1 MITLTGEKEL
11 NEKTKKIIGIIV
23 ASCIAF
29 TLLLSTIF
37 FAVQSYR
44 AGRLYNTAR
53 EQLDR
58 AISDNRELTSQLEE
72 LGIIIGTVNEEVG
85 ELGAITERNIK
96 TARDA
101 VEVIEELRIKIMD
114 LERSC
119 GSFDWDSYYNYY
131 DTYFKEIGLMD

>member
-1 MITLTGEKEL
+1 MTPTGGMEL
-11 NEKTKKIIGIIV
+11 NDKVKKVVGIVV
-23 ASCIAF
+23 AGCVAF
-29 TLLLSTIF
+29 TLLVSTVF

-58 AISDNRELTSQLEE
+58 AVQNNRELTGQLEE
-72 LGIIIGTVNEEVG
+72 LGIIIGTVNEEVE

-131 DTYFKEIGLMD
+131 DTYFKELTGDTE

>member
-1 MITLTGEKEL
+1 MIIFTGEKEL

-23 ASCIAF
+23 AGCIAF
-29 TLLLSTIF
+29 TLLLSTVF
-37 FAVQSYR
+37 FAVQSYGT
-44 AGRLYNTAR
+44 GRLYNTAR

-72 LGIIIGTVNEEVG
+72 LGAIIGTVNEEVE

-101 VEVIEELRIKIMD
+101 VEIIEELRIKIMD

-131 DTYFKEIGLMD
+131 DTYFQEIGIMD

>member
-29 TLLLSTIF
+29 TLLLSTVF

-96 TARDA
+96 TAREA

-131 DTYFKEIGLMD
+131 DTYFKEIGILD

>member
-23 ASCIAF
+23 AGCIAF
-29 TLLLSTIF
+29 TLLLSTVF

-72 LGIIIGTVNEEVG
+72 LRVVIGTVNEEVE

-96 TARDA
+96 TAREA

-131 DTYFKEIGLMD
+131 DTYFKEIGILD

>member
-11 NEKTKKIIGIIV
+11 NEKTKKIIGIVV
-23 ASCIAF
+23 ASCVAF
-29 TLLLSTIF
+29 TLLFSTVF

-72 LGIIIGTVNEEVG
+72 LGIIIGTVNEEIG

-96 TARDA
+96 TAREA

-119 GSFDWDSYYNYY
+119 GSFDWDSYYDYY
-131 DTYFKEIGLMD
+131 DTYFKEIGILE

>member
-11 NEKTKKIIGIIV
+11 NEKTKKIIGIVV
-23 ASCIAF
+23 ASCITF
-29 TLLLSTIF
+29 TLLLSTVF

-96 TARDA
+96 TAREA

-119 GSFDWDSYYNYY
+119 GSFDWDSYYDYY

>member
-1 MITLTGEKEL
+1 MTTLTGEKEL
-11 NEKTKKIIGIIV
+11 NEKIKKIIGIV
-23 ASCIAF
+23 TASCIAF

-44 AGRLYNTAR
+44 AGRLYNTVR

-58 AISDNRELTSQLEE
+58 AIADNRELTSEIEE
-72 LGIIIGTVNEEVG
+72 LRIIVGTVNEEVE
-85 ELGAITERNIK
+85 ELGTITERNIK

-101 VEVIEELRIKIMD
+101 IEVIEELRVKIMD

-119 GSFDWDSYYNYY
+119 SSFDWDSYYNYY
-131 DTYFKEIGLMD
+131 DTYFKEIGILE

>member
-72 LGIIIGTVNEEVG
+72 LRVIIGTVNEEVE

-96 TARDA
+96 TAREA
-101 VEVIEELRIKIMD
+101 VEVIEELRVKIMD

-131 DTYFKEIGLMD
+131 DTYFKEIGILE

>member
-1 MITLTGEKEL
+1 MIILTGEKEL
-11 NEKTKKIIGIIV
+11 NEKTKKIIGIVV

-29 TLLLSTIF
+29 TLLLSTVF

-58 AISDNRELTSQLEE
+58 AISDNRELTSRLEE
-72 LGIIIGTVNEEVG
+72 LRIIIGTVNEEVG

-96 TARDA
+96 TAREA

-119 GSFDWDSYYNYY
+119 GSFDWDSYYDYY

>member
-11 NEKTKKIIGIIV
+11 NEKTKKIIGIVV

-29 TLLLSTIF
+29 TLLLSTVF

-58 AISDNRELTSQLEE
+58 AISDNRELTSQLEK

-96 TARDA
+96 TAREA

-119 GSFDWDSYYNYY
+119 GSFDWDSYYDYY
-131 DTYFKEIGLMD
+131 DTYFKEIGILE

>member
-11 NEKTKKIIGIIV
+11 NEKTKKIIGIVV

-29 TLLLSTIF
+29 TLLLSTVF

-58 AISDNRELTSQLEE
+58 AISDNRELTSRLEE
-72 LGIIIGTVNEEVG
+72 LRIIIGTVNEEVG

-96 TARDA
+96 TAREA

-119 GSFDWDSYYNYY
+119 GSFDWDSYYDYY

>member
-1 MITLTGEKEL
+1 MIIFTGEKEL

-23 ASCIAF
+23 AGCIAF
-29 TLLLSTIF
+29 TLLLSTVF

-44 AGRLYNTAR
+44 TGRLYNTAR

-72 LGIIIGTVNEEVG
+72 LGAIIGTVNEEVE

-101 VEVIEELRIKIMD
+101 VEIIEELRIKIMD

-131 DTYFKEIGLMD
+131 DTYFQEIGIMD

>member
-11 NEKTKKIIGIIV
+11 NEKTKKIIGIVV

-29 TLLLSTIF
+29 TLLLSTVF

-44 AGRLYNTAR
+44 AGRLYTTAR

-58 AISDNRELTSQLEE
+58 AISDNRELTSQLEK

-96 TARDA
+96 TAREA

-119 GSFDWDSYYNYY
+119 GSFDWDSYYDYY
-131 DTYFKEIGLMD
+131 DTYFKEIGILD

>member
-1 MITLTGEKEL
+1 M
-11 NEKTKKIIGIIV
+11 NEKIKKIIAIV
-23 ASCIAF
+23 IASVVGA
-29 TLLLSTIF
+29 TLLFTTVN
-37 FAVQSYR
+37 FAVKSYE

-58 AISDNRELTSQLEE
+58 AVRENRELTSVIEE
-72 LGIIIGTVNEEVG
+72 LGAIVGTVNKEVG
-85 ELGAITERNIK
+85 ELGEITERNLSS
-96 TARDA
+96 AREA

-131 DTYFKEIGLMD
+131 DTYFQEMGLMN

>member
-11 NEKTKKIIGIIV
+11 NEKTKKIIGIVV
-23 ASCIAF
+23 ASCVAF
-29 TLLLSTIF
+29 TLLLSTVF

-58 AISDNRELTSQLEE
+58 AISDNRELTSQLEK

-96 TARDA
+96 TAREA

-119 GSFDWDSYYNYY
+119 GSFDWDSYYDYY
-131 DTYFKEIGLMD
+131 DTYFQEIGILD

>member
-1 MITLTGEKEL
+1 MIALIGGKEL
-11 NEKTKKIIGIIV
+11 NEKVKKIIGIIV

-29 TLLLSTIF
+29 TLLLSTTF

-58 AISDNRELTSQLEE
+58 AISDNRELTSEIEE
-72 LGIIIGTVNEEVG
+72 LRTVIGTVNEEVE

-96 TARDA
+96 TAREA
-101 VEVIEELRIKIMD
+101 VEVIEELRVKIMD

-119 GSFDWDSYYNYY
+119 SSFDWDSYYNYY
-131 DTYFKEIGLMD
+131 DTYFKEIGILE

>member
-1 MITLTGEKEL
+1 MITFTGEKEL
-11 NEKTKKIIGIIV
+11 NEKTKKIIGIVV

-96 TARDA
+96 TAREA

-119 GSFDWDSYYNYY
+119 GSFDWDSYYDYY

>member
-1 MITLTGEKEL
+1 MIAFTGEKEL

-23 ASCIAF
+23 ASCITF

-58 AISDNRELTSQLEE
+58 AISDNRELTSEIEE
-72 LGIIIGTVNEEVG
+72 LRVIVGTVNEEVE
-85 ELGAITERNIK
+85 ELGTITERNIK
-96 TARDA
+96 TAREA

-131 DTYFKEIGLMD
+131 DTYFKEIGILE